1 MHFQSRPDDVQTVAQ
16 DAIDAGYRHLD
27 CAFVYRNESEVGEGM
42 KLKIQE
48 GVIQRGNLFIASKVS
63 LCRPDNCTLF
73 YGCET
78 WFVTLREEHRVRVF
92 ENRVLRGIFGPKRD
106 EVKG

>member
-1 MHFQSRPDDVQTVAQ
+1 VSRAVQ

-27 CAFVYRNESEVGEGM
+27 CAYVYRNESEVGEGM

-48 GVIQRGNLFIASKVS
+48 GAVQREDLFITSKVS
-63 LCRPDNCTLF
+63 RPTYGRPDNCLLL

-78 WFVTLREEHRVRVF
+78 WSVILREGHAFRVSESRVSLGKSSQG
-92 ENRVLRGIFGPKRD
+92 ECGGRGM
-106 EVKG
+106 